1 MINPKMYGDFRE
13 QEHTQEQVAK
23 RTFIT
28 QRQRGAQ

>member
-1 MINPKMYGDFRE
+1 MINLKKYGDFRG

-23 RTFIT
+23 HTFIT